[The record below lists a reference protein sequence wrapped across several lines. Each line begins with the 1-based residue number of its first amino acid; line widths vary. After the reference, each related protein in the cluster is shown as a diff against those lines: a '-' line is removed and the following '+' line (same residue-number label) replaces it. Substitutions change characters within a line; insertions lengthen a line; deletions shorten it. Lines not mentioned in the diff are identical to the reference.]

1 MHDLPDFLVY
11 LPIGEWE
18 SNTRQKMLLAVSDAL
33 RERQPRAKMLCL
45 ERPVCLATSPLR
57 EGRRFGRWLR
67 GERRLRQINDNLYV
81 GTPWVP
87 LHDRLAAHVPLL
99 PRLNQYILRRYTR
112 SALKRLSMRVDMLA
126 SWVFH
131 PYQVSYLDV
140 VPSALS
146 VYECYDAYDEFASVA
161 HNPREQQRI
170 RDMERA
176 LMGRASL
183 VLTTGRN
190 LYEARRARHSNVRLV
205 PNGVSFEHFARA
217 TARPEPEDMRSIP
230 KPILGF
236 VGNINEQIDYPLVTW
251 LARRHPDWSFVVIG
265 RYDGLVSLQRRADF
279 KEWVA
284 LPNVHRLGWKD
295 FADLPRYVANFQVGL
310 IPFVINELTRQVYP
324 LKLHEYLACGLPVV
338 STDMEEVRP
347 FGDFACVARTRE
359 EFERGIETSLREASP
374 ALRERRVAVASAH
387 SWSARAQ
394 DILRALD
401 DTVER
406 LRNPAGVVAEGASH
420 A

>member
-1 MHDLPDFLVY
+1 MHDLPDFLVF
-11 LPIGEWE
+11 LPAGEWE
-18 SNTRQKMLLAVSDAL
+18 TNTRQKMLLAVSDTL
-33 RERQPRAKMLCL
+33 RERQPQAKVLCL
-45 ERPVCLATSPLR
+45 ERPVSLTTSPLR
-57 EGRRFGRWLR
+57 DRRRFARWTR
-67 GERRLRQINDNLYV
+67 GAFRVRQVRDNLHV
-81 GTPWVP
+81 GAPWVL

-99 PRLNQYILRRYTR
+99 PRLNQYVLRHYTR
-112 SALKRLSMRVDMLA
+112 NALMHLSMRTDRLA
-126 SWVFH
+126 TWVFH
-131 PYQVSYLDV
+131 PYQISYLDV

-161 HNPREQQRI
+161 RNPREQKRI
-170 RDMERA
+170 RSLERA
-176 LMGRASL
+176 LMGRADL

-190 LYEARRARHSNVRLV
+190 LYEARRARHPNVRLV
-205 PNGVSFEHFARA
+205 PNGVSFEHFARV
-217 TARPEPEDMRSIP
+217 TAQPEPEDLHGIT

-265 RYDGLVSLQRRADF
+265 RYDGLTSLQRRADF
-279 KEWVA
+279 KEWLA
-284 LPNVHRLGWKD
+284 LPNVHRLGWRE
-295 FADLPRYVANFQVGL
+295 FAALPRYIANFQVGL
-310 IPFVINELTRQVYP
+310 IPFVINDLTRQVYP

-347 FGDFACVARTRE
+347 FADVAHVASTYE
-359 EFERGIETSLREASP
+359 DFERGIEAALRETSP

-401 DTVER
+401 DTMER
-406 LRNPAGVVAEGASH
+406 LEHPTGLAAEEARH

>member
-1 MHDLPDFLVY
+1 MHDLPDFLLF
-11 LPIGEWE
+11 LPAGEWE
-18 SNTRQKMLLAVSDAL
+18 SNTRQKMILAVSDAL
-33 RERQPRAKMLCL
+33 RERQPRAKLLCM
-45 ERPVCLATSPLR
+45 ERPVCLTTSPLR
-57 EGRRFGRWLR
+57 ERRRFARWLR
-67 GERRLRQINDNLYV
+67 GECRIKQVRDNLYV
-81 GTPWVP
+81 GAPWVP

-99 PRLNQYILRRYTR
+99 PRLNQYVLRHYIRN
-112 SALKRLSMRVDMLA
+112 ALKRLSMRTDRLA
-126 SWVFH
+126 TWVFH
-131 PYQVSYLDV
+131 PYQLSYLDI
-140 VPSALS
+140 VPSALTM
-146 VYECYDAYDEFASVA
+146 YECYDAYDEFASVA
-161 HNPREQQRI
+161 HNPREQQHI
-170 RDMERA
+170 RDMEQA

-190 LYEARRARHSNVRLV
+190 LYEARRVRHPNVRLV
-205 PNGVSFEHFARA
+205 PNGVSFEHFATA
-217 TARPEPEDMRSIP
+217 TAQPEPEDMQSIP

-236 VGNINEQIDYPLVTW
+236 VGNVNEQIDYPLVTW

-265 RYDGLVSLQRRADF
+265 RYDGLASLRRRADF
-279 KEWVA
+279 KEWMA

-310 IPFVINELTRQVYP
+310 IPFVISALTRQGYP

-347 FGDFACVARTRE
+347 FADVARVAGTYE
-359 EFERGIETSLREASP
+359 DFERGIESSLHETSP

-406 LRNPAGVVAEGASH
+406 LRNPAGLAAEGASR